1 MKKKVLAVLA
11 AFALLLSVAI
21 PFAGS
26 AVSAKAACAQPLS
39 VGNHTH
45 YGGGGHSA
53 GGGSTDFSG
62 GSTDF
67 SGGSSSFSGGGFGFG
82 TVGIIVLIVL
92 YIIYSQNKK
101 HGGSGNGGEIFEQS
115 TSQPPIAMDSAEHI
129 LSQIREHDPD
139 FDSERFLA
147 WSKQV
152 FIQLQQ
158 AWEDRDWKKARPFES
173 ESLFVQHKTQL
184 DEFIKNHT
192 INKMENVCVNDAYFY
207 EYKVEGKYEYL
218 TVYMNTS
225 YNDYM
230 VDEETGKVV
239 KGDPKVTYE
248 VKYLA
253 KFMRTVGVTTG
264 QNSNAST
271 TKCPNCGAPVD
282 VNAAGEC
289 AYCGTVITNGDHDWV
304 LCNLDDIQ

>member
-1 MKKKVLAVLA
+1 MKKRVLAVLA
-11 AFALLLSVAI
+11 AFALLLSIAM

-26 AVSAKAACAQPLS
+26 VVSAKAACAQPLS

-45 YGGGGHSA
+45 YGGSNNHSA
-53 GGGSTDFSG
+53 GGSTHYYGGGGGFG
-62 GSTDF
+62 GS
-67 SGGSSSFSGGGFGFG
+67 GGFGFG
-82 TVGIIVLIVL
+82 TVGIIILVVL
-92 YIIYSQNKK
+92 YIIYAQNKK
-101 HGGSGNGGEIFEQS
+101 KGGSGGGDEIFEQS
-115 TSQPPIAMDSAEHI
+115 TSQPPVATDSEEHI

-139 FDSERFLA
+139 FDSERFLT

-152 FIQLQQ
+152 FVQLQQ
-158 AWEDRDWKKARPFES
+158 AWEERDWKKARPFES
-173 ESLFVQHKTQL
+173 EPLFVQHKTQL

-207 EYKVEGKYEYL
+207 AYKTEGKYEYL
-218 TVYMNTS
+218 TVYLNTS
-225 YNDYM
+225 YSDYI

-239 KGDPKVTYE
+239 KGDPKTTYE

-253 KFMRTVGVTTG
+253 KFMRTLGVTTG

-304 LCNLDDIQ
+304 LSNLDDIQ